1 MAEPSDMIVPLLR
14 EIQTELVSLRKETG
28 ERLDKLEAGQR
39 SIRSALAGDTVL
51 SRMLVGEYEE
61 RPGALET
68 KLEALE
74 RRK

>member
-14 EIQTELVSLRKETG
+14 EIQTELVSLRKETS
-28 ERLDKLEAGQR
+28 ERLDKLETGQR

-61 RPGALET
+61 RLGALET

-74 RRK
+74 RKK